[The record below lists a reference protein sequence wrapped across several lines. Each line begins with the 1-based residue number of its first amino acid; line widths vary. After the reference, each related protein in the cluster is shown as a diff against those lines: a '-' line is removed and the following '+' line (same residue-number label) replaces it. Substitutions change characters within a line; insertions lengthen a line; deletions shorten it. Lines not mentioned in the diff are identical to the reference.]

1 MAALTLTVPAA
12 ATPAC
17 AAAVASAAASRAAW
31 YETAGA
37 ATIGPAAAAAA
48 VAAAT
53 SHASASAAAARSTQ
67 PSAAPAPA
75 RRRRAGPTPRSVPA
89 VRRLADLPAFRL
101 AASNR
106 LALAFDPLRDGLPFT
121 VGVEVFDPGHETAR
135 HSHATGC
142 ELFFVLAGTG
152 TAHCDGASFALA
164 PGDVAIFPPASVHG
178 IDADPGEAPLVCL
191 ELLCPNDS
199 FAEKVRSGELT
210 GSLADEELCALAAV
224 GCA

>member
-1 MAALTLTVPAA
+1 MAALTVTVPAA
-12 ATPAC
+12 ATPES
-17 AAAVASAAASRAAW
+17 AAAVHAAAAMRAAW
-31 YETAGA
+31 YESEAAAG
-37 ATIGPAAAAAA
+37 ISLVGPAAAAAA

-53 SHASASAAAARSTQ
+53 SHAAAVRSQPTAAH
-67 PSAAPAPA
+67 APP
-75 RRRRAGPTPRSVPA
+75 RRQRAGPLPRSTPA

-106 LALAFDPLRDGLPFT
+106 LALAFDPLRDGVPFT
-121 VGVEVFDPGHETAR
+121 VGVEVFDPGHETDR
-135 HSHATGC
+135 HSHATGT
-142 ELFFVLAGTG
+142 ELFFVLSGTG

-164 PGDVAIFPPASVHG
+164 PGDVAIFPPTSMHG
-178 IDADPGEAPLVCL
+178 IDADEGAPLVCL